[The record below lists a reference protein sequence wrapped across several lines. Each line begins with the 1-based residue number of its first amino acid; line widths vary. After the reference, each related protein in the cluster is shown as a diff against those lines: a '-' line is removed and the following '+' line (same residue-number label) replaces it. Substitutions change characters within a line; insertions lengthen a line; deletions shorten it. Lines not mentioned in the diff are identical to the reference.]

1 MTDNNYNMEWEQ
13 MRQQMNELK
22 ELLRSQQIVNCEMI
36 KKAAKNNLS
45 RERVKV
51 IKTLVLAIL
60 LLPVYWIIL
69 PHFGMPEW
77 FRIAT
82 VLFFLLC
89 ASVAL
94 YSLRHYISSDLL
106 TNNLTTAALRMTAYK
121 RFSYNWLK
129 GAVPVIIVWIC
140 IFTYYAGQED
150 IALFYGACVGAVGG
164 GIAGT
169 IHFRKSI
176 KRINT
181 IIDQIEE
188 LKQADPT
195 AKEE

>member
-22 ELLRSQQIVNCEMI
+22 ELLRNQQIVNSRMI
-36 KKAAKNNLS
+36 RKAAKNNLS
-45 RERVKV
+45 RERIMT
-51 IKTLVLAIL
+51 IKQLILAVLC
-60 LLPVYWIIL
+60 LPAYWIIL
-69 PHFGMPEW
+69 PHFGIPDW

-82 VLFFLLC
+82 VLFFFIC
-89 ASVAL
+89 AAVAL
-94 YSLRHYISSDLL
+94 YCLHHYISSDLL
-106 TNNLTTAALRMTAYK
+106 TKNLTTAALRMAAYK

-129 GAVPVIIVWIC
+129 GAIPVIVVWVC
-140 IFTYYAGQED
+140 IFAYYAGQED
-150 IALFYGACVGAVGG
+150 IYLFYGTCVGAVGG
-164 GIAGT
+164 GLAGT
-169 IHFRKSI
+169 LCFRKSM